1 MHVDISSGRGRA
13 NWPRMNA
20 DGRGS
25 VPTTSKTPFTRVRG
39 AVSGARRDL
48 RSSAFICGP
57 LLLFAACSDAQDV
70 MNPAGPQAE
79 RIAGLAWTL
88 IGVAAAVS
96 LVVYAVLALAVW
108 RGGRRRARGE
118 MADVAPATERR
129 LTRAVA
135 TGAAISAAILVAF
148 VVASAVVGRAISWPV
163 TRDGRASTPAGD
175 EAPLTVEVI
184 GHQYWWEVRYLDPDP
199 SRILTTANE
208 LHIPVGRPVRV
219 VLKTRDVIHSFWVPN
234 LHGKQDMVPG
244 HDGQTYLRA
253 DRPGY
258 YRGQCAEF
266 CGHQHAK
273 MAFDVIAEPAAQF
286 ATWYENSLAPAAEP
300 TDSSVRRGQHVFLSG
315 SCVMCHAV
323 NGTPAGSRV
332 GPELTHLASRLT
344 IAAGTLPNTR
354 GHLGGWVMNP
364 QAIKPGSHMPANEL
378 SPDELNALLDY
389 LRSLK

>member
-1 MHVDISSGRGRA
+1 MS
-13 NWPRMNA
+13 
-20 DGRGS
+20 S
-25 VPTTSKTPFTRVRG
+25 VPLWS
-39 AVSGARRDL
+39 
-48 RSSAFICGP
+48 I
-57 LLLFAACSDAQDV
+57 LLFAACSDPQDV

-79 RIAGLAWTL
+79 RIARLGWTL
-88 IGVAAAVS
+88 IGVAAVVA
-96 LVVYAVLALAVW
+96 LLVYAALAMAVW
-108 RGGRRRARGE
+108 RGRRRAARGE
-118 MADVAPATERR
+118 PADVTPAGERR
-129 LTRAVA
+129 IARVNATAAAV
-135 TGAAISAAILVAF
+135 SLLILLLF
-148 VVASAVVGRAISWPV
+148 VVASAATGRAISWPKMK
-163 TRDGRASTPAGD
+163 DGRGTTPIGD
-175 EAPLTVEVI
+175 QAPLTVEVT
-184 GHQYWWEVRYLDPDP
+184 GHQYWWEMRYVDPSDP
-199 SRILTTANE
+199 SRSLTTSNE

-219 VLKTRDVIHSFWVPN
+219 VLKTRDVIHSFWIPN

-244 HDGQTYLRA
+244 HDQQTYIRA

-273 MAFDVIAEPAAQF
+273 MAFDVVAEPAAQF
-286 ATWYENSLAPAAEP
+286 QTWYENSLMPAAAP
-300 TDSSVRRGQHVFLSG
+300 PDSSARRGQRVFLSS
-315 SCVMCHAV
+315 SCVMCHAI